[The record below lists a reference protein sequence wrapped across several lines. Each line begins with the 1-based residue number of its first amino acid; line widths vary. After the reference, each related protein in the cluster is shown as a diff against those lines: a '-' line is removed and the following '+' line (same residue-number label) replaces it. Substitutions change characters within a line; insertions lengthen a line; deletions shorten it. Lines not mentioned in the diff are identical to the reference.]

1 MTVRDRLS
9 ELEIL
14 FSIFDNPKDKF
25 VQLMDMA
32 KDLDPLAENEKIE
45 KNQIYGCSSQAW
57 VLVKKNLNATY
68 SLQIDSDALIVKG
81 LLVILQKIFEKQT
94 ADEILSVKT
103 NDILQSIGLEGI
115 VTTQR
120 TNGFSSALEKIQ
132 RAVN

>member
-1 MTVRDRLS
+1 MMETIQKLV
-9 ELEIL
+9 
-14 FSIFDNPKDKF
+14 
-25 VQLMDMA
+25 
-32 KDLDPLAENEKIE
+32 
-45 KNQIYGCSSQAW
+45 
-57 VLVKKNLNATY
+57 VKKNLNATY

-132 RAVN
+132 RVVN